1 MKNCYILYD
10 NSKIIYQLND
20 PFCFK
25 SLSVQ
30 WNIIKKLLMH
40 KETLKT
46 NNSSNPEDNLLDCA
60 NENEVFS
67 PIAG

>member
-1 MKNCYILYD
+1 
-10 NSKIIYQLND
+10 
-20 PFCFK
+20 
-25 SLSVQ
+25 
-30 WNIIKKLLMH
+30 MH